1 MTRVPKHL
9 LAICLVAAAVL
20 PSAAGAKD
28 QPALTFGRRG
38 GTIRPFTVKIFPNG
52 RVVATGAIRTIE
64 HVTVTPEALAAVRKL
79 ANAEHFFA
87 MRAFTDCHG
96 TVGGLA
102 SNYIRAR
109 IGRRDKTGQRPR
121 WVQQAFSGA
130 FRRAAGRFSPS
141 LTTPKSP

>member
-1 MTRVPKHL
+1 M
-9 LAICLVAAAVL
+9 
-20 PSAAGAKD
+20 
-28 QPALTFGRRG
+28 
-38 GTIRPFTVKIFPNG
+38 KIFPNG

-64 HVTVTPEALAAVRKL
+64 HVTVTPDALAAMRKL

-109 IGRRDKTGQRPR
+109 FGRRDKTVSVRGGCNKRFLELFD
-121 WVQQAFSGA
+121 VLQAV
-130 FRRAAGRFSPS
+130 AAVS
-141 LTTPKSP
+141 TTPKSP